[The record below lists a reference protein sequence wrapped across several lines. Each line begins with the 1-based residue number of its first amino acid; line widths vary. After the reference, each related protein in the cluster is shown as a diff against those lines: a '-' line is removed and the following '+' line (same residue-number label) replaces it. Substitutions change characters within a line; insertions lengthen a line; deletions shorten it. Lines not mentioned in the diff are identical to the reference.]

1 MNWPRRCA
9 CGRNRKS
16 CSRRRSGIPPGRL
29 PAKREQIDRRQ
40 LEAACPNRCAP
51 CRRILGGFNGK
62 TRSVDT
68 EPERPLLEVL
78 REELGLTGTKY
89 GCGEG
94 QCGSCT
100 VLLDGKPAVSCVTAV
115 RAAEGRKIV
124 TIEGL
129 AEGGTLH
136 PVQQAF
142 LDEGAVQCGY
152 CTPGMVL
159 QTVALLE
166 NHPNPTDAQIVDGL
180 NGHLCRCSDYQ
191 RIMAAVRRAAA
202 ATGKKG

>member
-1 MNWPRRCA
+1 MA
-9 CGRNRKS
+9 T
-16 CSRRRSGIPPGRL
+16 IRL
-29 PAKREQIDRRQ
+29 SV
-40 LEAACPNRCAP
+40 
-51 CRRILGGFNGK
+51 NGK
-62 TRSVDT
+62 ARSVDT

-78 REELGLTGTKY
+78 REDLGLTGTKY

-100 VLLDGKPAVSCVTAV
+100 VLLDGKPAVSCVTTV

-129 AEGGTLH
+129 AAGGKLH

-159 QTVALLE
+159 QTMALLE
-166 NHPNPTDAQIVDGL
+166 NHPKPTDAQLVDGL
-180 NGHLCRCSDYQ
+180 NGHLCRCSAYQ
-191 RIMAAVRRAAA
+191 RTMAAVGRAAGGAVGGGPEGRGRGRSRNPGNQA
-202 ATGKKG
+202 AHRRGRLHHRPEREERGRPGGAHRVGEG

>member
-1 MNWPRRCA
+1 MA
-9 CGRNRKS
+9 T
-16 CSRRRSGIPPGRL
+16 IRL
-29 PAKREQIDRRQ
+29 SV
-40 LEAACPNRCAP
+40 
-51 CRRILGGFNGK
+51 NGK
-62 TRSVDT
+62 AHRVDT

-78 REELGLTGTKY
+78 REDLGLTGTKY

-94 QCGSCT
+94 QCGACT
-100 VLLDGKPAVSCVTAV
+100 VLLDGQPTVSCATTV

-159 QTVALLE
+159 QTVALLAR
-166 NHPNPTDAQIVDGL
+166 HPKPTDAQIVDGL
-180 NGHLCRCSDYQ
+180 NGNLCRCSDYQ

-202 ATGKKG
+202 GAGKKG

>member
-1 MNWPRRCA
+1 MA
-9 CGRNRKS
+9 T
-16 CSRRRSGIPPGRL
+16 IRL
-29 PAKREQIDRRQ
+29 SV
-40 LEAACPNRCAP
+40 
-51 CRRILGGFNGK
+51 NGK
-62 TRSVDT
+62 ARSVDT

-78 REELGLTGTKY
+78 REDLGLTGTKY

-100 VLLDGKPAVSCVTAV
+100 VLLDGKPAVSCVTTV

-129 AEGGTLH
+129 AAGGKLH

-159 QTVALLE
+159 QTVALLQT
-166 NHPNPTDAQIVDGL
+166 HPKPTDAQIVDGL
-180 NGHLCRCSDYQ
+180 NGNLCRCSDYQ

-202 ATGKKG
+202 GTGKKG

>member
-1 MNWPRRCA
+1 MA
-9 CGRNRKS
+9 T
-16 CSRRRSGIPPGRL
+16 IRL
-29 PAKREQIDRRQ
+29 SV
-40 LEAACPNRCAP
+40 
-51 CRRILGGFNGK
+51 NGK
-62 TRSVDT
+62 ARSVDT

-78 REELGLTGTKY
+78 REDLGLTGTKY

-100 VLLDGKPAVSCVTAV
+100 VLLDGKPAFSCVTTV
-115 RAAEGRKIV
+115 RAAEGRRIV

-129 AEGGTLH
+129 AEGGRLH

-166 NHPNPTDAQIVDGL
+166 NHPKPTDAQIVDGL

-202 ATGKKG
+202 GAGKKG